1 MVAVLSSCLSLAS
14 AVPFGLP
21 FALAYAPEASPIE
34 QIADELGANGLPYAL
49 PIHPNLVHLT
59 IGLFVIA
66 IAFDVVGALYPL
78 EKRVFRFLALPITR
92 GGFHDVGW
100 YNLLACCLVTYLTV
114 AVGFYEMLTAVPLP
128 GVTST
133 FGLGSNTFSGNAY
146 WVEQG
151 TQFLGATAPGIEVG
165 PLHLF
170 KVILNGQDRF
180 KEQYGNYFNQVQPF
194 YHHTGTPYPG
204 IYVYSFALQ
213 PEEHQPTGT
222 CNFSRIDNAQVS
234 VQMKSNNSATLQ
246 KLFAVNYNIL
256 RIQSGMGGL
265 AFSN

>member
-14 AVPFGLP
+14 ALPFGLP

-133 FGLGSNTFSGNAY
+133 FGLGSMTTMLLHGVGGVLLLAIITAMTVWRGFQRFAWRRDMGRQVQWLYLLVGVVMFALLGLH
-146 WVEQG
+146 G
-151 TQFLGATAPGIEVG
+151 TLGAQMAAEFGVHIAADQLLQAGADLNTALP
-165 PLHLF
+165 
-170 KVILNGQDRF
+170 
-180 KEQYGNYFNQVQPF
+180 
-194 YHHTGTPYPG
+194 
-204 IYVYSFALQ
+204 
-213 PEEHQPTGT
+213 
-222 CNFSRIDNAQVS
+222 
-234 VQMKSNNSATLQ
+234 
-246 KLFAVNYNIL
+246 
-256 RIQSGMGGL
+256 
-265 AFSN
+265 

>member
-1 MVAVLSSCLSLAS
+1 MAAVLSSCLSLAS

-133 FGLGSNTFSGNAY
+133 FGLGSMTTMLVHGVGGVLLLAIITAMTVWRGFQRFAWRRDMGRQVQWLYLA
-146 WVEQG
+146 VGVVMFALLGLHG
-151 TQFLGATAPGIEVG
+151 TLGAQMAAEFGVHIAADQLLQAGADLNTALP
-165 PLHLF
+165 
-170 KVILNGQDRF
+170 
-180 KEQYGNYFNQVQPF
+180 
-194 YHHTGTPYPG
+194 
-204 IYVYSFALQ
+204 
-213 PEEHQPTGT
+213 
-222 CNFSRIDNAQVS
+222 
-234 VQMKSNNSATLQ
+234 
-246 KLFAVNYNIL
+246 
-256 RIQSGMGGL
+256 
-265 AFSN
+265 